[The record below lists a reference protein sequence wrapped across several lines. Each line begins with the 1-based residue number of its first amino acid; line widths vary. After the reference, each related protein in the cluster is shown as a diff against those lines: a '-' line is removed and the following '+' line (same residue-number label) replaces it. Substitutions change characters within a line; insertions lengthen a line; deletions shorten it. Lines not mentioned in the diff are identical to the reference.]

1 MMLYLRH
8 QTVDG
13 PHISRAEARAHG
25 SAVAHAL
32 LQKLLLELK
41 LPSALKKAPSGK
53 PMLAY
58 CDTVDFNLSHT
69 EGLAVCALLQSE
81 NAPRVGV
88 DAELLT
94 NFDAER
100 ISAFSTRFFAPY
112 EQKRLAAAHD
122 PAACFTRIFTRKEA
136 YAKYCGNGL
145 GEHLSATD
153 TLAPDFESTH
163 GVRFHAYRHENVFIM
178 LCVPENVTVKPTTTL
193 CEDTAT
199 W

>member
-8 QTVDG
+8 QAFDG
-13 PHISRAEARAHG
+13 PYISRTEARAHG

-41 LPSALKKAPSGK
+41 LPSALKKSPSGR
-53 PMLAY
+53 PALAY

-94 NFDAER
+94 TFDAER
-100 ISAFSTRFFAPY
+100 ISAFSARFFAPY
-112 EQKRLAAAHD
+112 EQRCLATASD
-122 PAACFTRIFTRKEA
+122 SAACFTRIFTRKEA
-136 YAKYCGNGL
+136 YAKYCGDGL
-145 GEHLSATD
+145 GAHLTATD
-153 TLAPDFESTH
+153 TLAPDFESTN
-163 GVRFHAYRHENVFIM
+163 GVRFYAYRHENVFIM
-178 LCVPENVTVKPTTTL
+178 LCVPESVTVKPSTTL